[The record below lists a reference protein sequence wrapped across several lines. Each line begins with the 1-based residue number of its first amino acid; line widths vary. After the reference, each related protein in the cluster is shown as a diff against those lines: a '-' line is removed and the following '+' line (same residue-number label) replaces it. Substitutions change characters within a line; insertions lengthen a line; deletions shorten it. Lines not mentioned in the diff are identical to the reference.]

1 MEKGLIRNVGFQIG
15 GYCSI
20 LAALRKGD
28 LGSKRPGFE
37 VLM

>member
-1 MEKGLIRNVGFQIG
+1 MDNGLIRNVGFQIG

-20 LAALRKGD
+20 LTALRKGE

-37 VLM
+37 VLL

>member
-1 MEKGLIRNVGFQIG
+1 MDNGLIRNVGFQTG

-20 LAALRKGD
+20 LTALRKGG
-28 LGSKRPGFE
+28 LRSKRPGFE